1 MNLDL
6 LGWCD
11 QLALSFA
18 RFAIQGLQVGRV
30 ALQQKQTYTLYTE
43 FGQVFAE
50 VSGKLRHRATSAEDY
65 PCVGDWVVFQCQ
77 QDQTQAIIE
86 AILPRRTQFARK
98 VTGATTEMQLVA
110 TNIDSVFLVC
120 GLDHDFNLRR
130 IERYLVMAWESGAR
144 PVIILNKVD
153 LCELLDQHLQELEAI
168 AVGVSVVQLSA
179 LHNQGLDALTAYL
192 RPGETV
198 ALLGSSG
205 VGKSTLTNQ
214 LMSAEVQAVQTVR
227 ADDSR
232 GRHTTTSRQL
242 LCLPSGAVLIDTP
255 GMRELQL
262 WTAPTGISATFADIE
277 DLASQCQFRDCQHQ
291 QEPGCAVKAALANG
305 QLDSQRLHSYQK
317 LQKEEAYLHRK
328 QNQKMQ
334 LNSKARW
341 KKMTKSMRQRQKGK
355 WQ

>member
-1 MNLDL
+1 
-6 LGWCD
+6 
-11 QLALSFA
+11 
-18 RFAIQGLQVGRV
+18 
-30 ALQQKQTYTLYTE
+30 
-43 FGQVFAE
+43 
-50 VSGKLRHRATSAEDY
+50 
-65 PCVGDWVVFQCQ
+65 
-77 QDQTQAIIE
+77 
-86 AILPRRTQFARK
+86 
-98 VTGATTEMQLVA
+98 MQLVA

-192 RPGETV
+192 QPGETV

-214 LMSAEVQAVQTVR
+214 LMSAKVQAVQTVR

-262 WTAPTGISATFADIE
+262 WTAPTGISTTFADIE

-305 QLDSQRLHSYQK
+305 SVGFPATPQL
-317 LQKEEAYLHRK
+317 
-328 QNQKMQ
+328 
-334 LNSKARW
+334 SKTPKRRSLPAPQARS
-341 KKMTKSMRQRQKGK
+341 KNAIK
-355 WQ
+355 